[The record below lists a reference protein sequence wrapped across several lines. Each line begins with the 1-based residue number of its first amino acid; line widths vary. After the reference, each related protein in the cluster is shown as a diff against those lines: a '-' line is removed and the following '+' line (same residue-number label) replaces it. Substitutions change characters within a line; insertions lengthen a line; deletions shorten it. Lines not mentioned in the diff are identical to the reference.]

1 MERDGGEGKEGQK
14 WMDGVREGR
23 GRAKEGK
30 IEELNEG
37 RGLEKERVI
46 LRSQI
51 ERGRHEE
58 IEQEG
63 GGRRDEDIW

>member
-1 MERDGGEGKEGQK
+1 MEGKGK
-14 WMDGVREGR
+14 RDRNGWMESGREG